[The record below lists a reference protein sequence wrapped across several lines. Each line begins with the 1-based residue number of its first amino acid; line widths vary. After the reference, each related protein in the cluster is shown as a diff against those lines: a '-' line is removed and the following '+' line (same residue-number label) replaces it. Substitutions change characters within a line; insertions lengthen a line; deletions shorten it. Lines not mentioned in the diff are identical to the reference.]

1 MVVKQNKQTNKNL
14 ILIFDFRYETDAQSN
29 ELTLRS

>member
-1 MVVKQNKQTNKNL
+1 MVVKQNKQQQKL

-29 ELTLRS
+29 ELTLRP